1 LKKAEARMTE
11 SGKTLAAGTFAGGT
25 RGCGHRYNEVQAEL
39 FFEDAS
45 TAVMK
50 RIPAT
55 PS

>member
-1 LKKAEARMTE
+1 LKKAEARVAE
-11 SGKTLAAGTFAGGT
+11 SGKTLAPGTFAGGT
-25 RGCGHRYNEVQAEL
+25 RGCGHRYKGVQAEL

-50 RIPAT
+50 RISAT